1 MDDKEFEQFLN
12 PIQSNIDWTINNTLK
27 RGYEEDIQEID
38 DYSLLLEK
46 HEFRNLIIFE
56 LYENFFLPQRHEF
69 ELQILTDIVEAV
81 VKYKPWSYALRSSA
95 SGVIGNTVYDLLK
108 KLLSHISAKYKDRDE
123 RRSKLFSTIE
133 NEVSKIEKYFETH
146 ESGKI
151 NELEICLDIDRDRLV
166 PLLKLLGFKCYRR
179 KKKNLWVRPD

>member
-1 MDDKEFEQFLN
+1 MDNNDFEQFLN
-12 PIQSNIDWTINNTLK
+12 PIKSNIDWTIDNTLI

-46 HEFRNLIIFE
+46 YEFRKLIIFE
-56 LYENFFLPQRHEF
+56 LYENFFSPKRHEF
-69 ELQILTDIVEAV
+69 ELQILTEIVEAV
-81 VKYKPWSYALRSSA
+81 EKYNLLSYALASSA

-108 KLLSHISAKYKDRDE
+108 NLFSHISAKYKDRDE
-123 RRSKLFSTIE
+123 RRSKSFSTIE
-133 NEVSKIEKYFETH
+133 NEISKIEKYFETN

-151 NELEICLDIDRDRLV
+151 NELEICLDIDRERLV

-179 KKKNLWVRPD
+179 KRENIWVRPD